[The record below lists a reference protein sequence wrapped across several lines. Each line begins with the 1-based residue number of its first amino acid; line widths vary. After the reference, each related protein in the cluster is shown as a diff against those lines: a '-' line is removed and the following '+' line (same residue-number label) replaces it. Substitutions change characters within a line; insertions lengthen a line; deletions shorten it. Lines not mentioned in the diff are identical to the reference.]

1 MLFWLR
7 KQQQQQQ
14 LIILCVFF
22 FVQQQKN
29 LLFYVF
35 FLFVDLSPLYAQPAS
50 LHFLGKWNFME
61 KINTHT
67 KTSLHLSVWL

>member
-7 KQQQQQQ
+7 KQKKEKDKKKPNYFMCF
-14 LIILCVFF
+14 IIIIIIIIIII
-22 FVQQQKN
+22 
-29 LLFYVF
+29 Y
-35 FLFVDLSPLYAQPAS
+35 LSPLYAQPAS